1 MGHGFHG
8 YLKLPQGIKPGDSD
22 KMRNYGKTMG
32 YNQQQL
38 RDIIGYR
45 NWNLWNKEVSPS
57 NRGDCCNL
65 GRPLVVRQYEFDF

>member
-1 MGHGFHG
+1 MGHGSHG
-8 YLKLPQGIKPGDSD
+8 YLKLPEGIKLGDSDKCD

-45 NWNLWNKEVSPS
+45 TWNNWNMEVSPS
-57 NRGDCCNL
+57 TRGDCCNL
-65 GRPLVVRQYEFDF
+65 GRPLVVRIRF

>member
-38 RDIIGYR
+38 RDIIGYKIGISGTR
-45 NWNLWNKEVSPS
+45 RYRHQIVGIAAIWEDHW
-57 NRGDCCNL
+57 
-65 GRPLVVRQYEFDF
+65 